1 VRFRASPLA
10 ALAAG
15 AILLSSCGG
24 SGRGLSLAAT
34 EGAVPAGRLEAPV
47 RRWAPQSPSA
57 LVADAA
63 KGIERIPVFRKPWS
77 KRPFVVL
84 DNPDVYNVRRVFLV
98 KDLRPDRVQAYL
110 PMRPNGVTGW
120 IPSEDLVIRENEY
133 RITVDLSSNRLA
145 VFEGDRRVMWEPVA
159 AGTGGTPTPT
169 GLFYTTILVQTG
181 DPGSAYGPYIYG
193 LSGYSEVL
201 FSFGGGEGQIGIHG
215 TNNPSLLGQD
225 VSHGC
230 IRMRNEA
237 ITKMADLLPLGTP
250 VRIKP

>member
-1 VRFRASPLA
+1 VRFPASPLA
-10 ALAAG
+10 ALAAV
-15 AILLSSCGG
+15 AILVPSCGG
-24 SGRGLSLAAT
+24 SGRSFPGGAT
-34 EGAVPAGRLEAPV
+34 EAAVPPGPLEVTV
-47 RRWAPQSPSA
+47 RWSDPEPPAA

-63 KGIERIPVFRKPWS
+63 PGVKRVLAFRKPSS
-77 KRPFVVL
+77 KRPFAVF
-84 DNPDVYNVRRVFLV
+84 DNPDIYKVRRVFLV
-98 KDLRPDRVQAYL
+98 KELRPDWVHAYL

-120 IPSEDLVIRENEY
+120 IPSDDVVIRENEY

-145 VFEGDRRVMWEPVA
+145 VFEGDRRVMWESVA

-169 GLFYTTILVQTG
+169 GLFYTTILVETG

-215 TNNPSLLGQD
+215 TNNPSLLGED

-237 ITKMADLLPLGTP
+237 ITKMVDLLPLGTP
-250 VRIKP
+250 IRIKP